1 MRPKELYNLR
11 RGQAAMRDRQLVEL
25 LAERGLVTPDEGE
38 HLLAEET
45 ETSLADR
52 LAAEGRFGP
61 AELAELE
68 REVDLRVLAGAAEDS
83 ALPDVVDRAA
93 SDPARHIDRYVIVE
107 RLGAG
112 GMGEVHRAWDTRL
125 GRWVALKLL
134 HSAEPGAVERFLREA
149 HLLAR
154 LSHPNVTQ
162 VYDAGVHEG
171 RPWLAMELVE
181 RARAP
186 DGEVARRRAAELVRD
201 AARGVQHAHESGIV
215 HRDLKPSNLLES
227 SSGRVYVSDFGLAR
241 ALAEE
246 GTTVTGELLG
256 TPAFMAPEQALG
268 RTADRRTDVWG
279 LGATLYGLVEG
290 KPPFSGE
297 SFAEVVH
304 RVVMAPPPRLSG
316 DDDLVVVVA
325 KAMEREREDR
335 YQSAAELA
343 DDLER
348 YLLDEPV
355 RARRIGTLGRML
367 RRARRRPLVAAAAGL
382 VLVLVVAAGWWGA
395 QRLIDARRREA
406 EVRAAAPFVA
416 EARTILEQVRRLE
429 RSDAGGRELFD
440 RAVADLIARTSR
452 AVEVAPR
459 DVEAL
464 KLNADALIA
473 AERFADAE
481 GVLDRVLAL
490 DPGDADARGRR
501 AYARL
506 MQVELDA
513 PDAVATATGMTFTP
527 APLSRSAEERVRA
540 AADDWRQV
548 PSDHPDR
555 PFGEA
560 VLAFVRGDPARC
572 RDILKQRLAERPYLM
587 VERRI
592 LASADLLTG
601 DYGDAEARATELIE
615 RGFEVGMARS
625 LRAYARAAQGHFE
638 EAAEDMEAALEL
650 HPDWTPQRGFLAFWL
665 LHLGRFDE
673 ALAEID
679 RALQDDPSSIAH
691 LKTRCIVLSSLGR
704 REEAV
709 ATARRLTGLAP
720 EDAEAWYHMGVA
732 LAGQDGAI
740 AAFDR
745 SLALD
750 PSSVTTLGQRGLA
763 KLQTGD
769 LAGAEADARAAADAD
784 PRFAAW
790 WWTLSLALAEQ
801 GRYDEAEQAV
811 SAGIDAT
818 GGTLSLF
825 EERAE
830 VRLALGDCAGAR
842 ADLAEMERRGA
853 AVDPDLVEQTR
864 SLCSSGAGGSD

>member
-1 MRPKELYNLR
+1 
-11 RGQAAMRDRQLVEL
+11 
-25 LAERGLVTPDEGE
+25 
-38 HLLAEET
+38 
-45 ETSLADR
+45 
-52 LAAEGRFGP
+52 
-61 AELAELE
+61 
-68 REVDLRVLAGAAEDS
+68 
-83 ALPDVVDRAA
+83 
-93 SDPARHIDRYVIVE
+93 
-107 RLGAG
+107 
-112 GMGEVHRAWDTRL
+112 
-125 GRWVALKLL
+125 
-134 HSAEPGAVERFLREA
+134 
-149 HLLAR
+149 
-154 LSHPNVTQ
+154 
-162 VYDAGVHEG
+162 
-171 RPWLAMELVE
+171 
-181 RARAP
+181 
-186 DGEVARRRAAELVRD
+186 
-201 AARGVQHAHESGIV
+201 
-215 HRDLKPSNLLES
+215 
-227 SSGRVYVSDFGLAR
+227 
-241 ALAEE
+241 
-246 GTTVTGELLG
+246 
-256 TPAFMAPEQALG
+256 
-268 RTADRRTDVWG
+268 
-279 LGATLYGLVEG
+279 
-290 KPPFSGE
+290 
-297 SFAEVVH
+297 
-304 RVVMAPPPRLSG
+304 MAPPPRLSG

-343 DDLER
+343 DDLDR
-348 YLLDEPV
+348 YLRDEPV
-355 RARRIGTLGRML
+355 RARRIGTLGRVL

-382 VLVLVVAAGWWGA
+382 VLLLAVAAGWWGA
-395 QRLIDARRREA
+395 QRLLDTRRRTAEA
-406 EVRAAAPFVA
+406 RAAAPLVA
-416 EARTILEQVRRLE
+416 EATTILEQVRRLE
-429 RSDAGGRELFD
+429 RSEVGDRELFD
-440 RAVADLIARTSR
+440 RAVADLIDRTSR
-452 AVEVAPR
+452 AVEIAPR

-464 KLNADALIA
+464 KLNANALIA

-481 GVLDRVLAL
+481 GVLDRVLVL
-490 DPGDADARGRR
+490 DSEDADARGRR

-527 APLSRSAEERVRA
+527 SPLSRAAEERVKA

-572 RDILKQRLAERPYLM
+572 RDILTKRLAERPYLM

-601 DYGDAEARATELIE
+601 DFADAENRTTELID

-625 LRAYARAAQGHFE
+625 LRAYARAAQGRFE

-665 LHLGRFDE
+665 LHLGRLDD

-720 EDAEAWYHMGVA
+720 EDAEAWYHLGVA
-732 LAGQDGAI
+732 LAEQDGAI

-750 PSSVTTLGQRGLA
+750 PSSVTTRGQRGLA
-763 KLQTGD
+763 KLQIGD
-769 LAGAEADARAAADAD
+769 LAGAEVDARAAADED
-784 PRFAAW
+784 PGFAAW

-825 EERAE
+825 EERIM
-830 VRLALGDCAGAR
+830 VRLALDDCAGAR
-842 ADLAEMERRGA
+842 GDIAEMKRRGA
-853 AVDPDLVEQTR
+853 TLDSDLVEQVR
-864 SLCSSGAGGSD
+864 SHCSPGGAGPG